1 MYFEPVNKEHS
12 IVEVAFSLQLSTE
25 LTIDDVEIIKLSHK
39 QWADF
44 LPRMHESEL
53 VQFSTDNELSQSQK
67 QMKSS
72 LAPFSFVRYMSNGFP
87 EWELSFVFKEITLKC
102 FLYSQWHIVKENVID
117 IFNKVG
123 LVLENNKQYINS
135 ITLQYTN
142 VFNWRGNIN
151 DYDNRKLLNE
161 SSLFVPETIINRGP
175 FWHLHQGWFT
185 EVKIPLNGK
194 VLTRIHIDA
203 IHENNMFLARIENLN
218 RFDIDPSLND
228 LVLDSRSISRNNDF
242 ESILESL
249 HSKNKKTLC
258 NILHD
263 DIQRR
268 IDLYGNA

>member
-1 MYFEPVNKEHS
+1 MKFEPVNKEHS

-25 LTIDDVEIIKLSHK
+25 FTIDDVEIIKLCH
-39 QWADF
+39 QNWADF

-53 VQFSTDNELSQSQK
+53 VQFTTDNELSQSQK

-72 LAPFSFVRYMSNGFP
+72 LAPFSFVRYRSNGFP

-102 FLYSQWHIVKENVID
+102 FLYSQWQTVKENVID
-117 IFNKVG
+117 VFNKVG
-123 LVLENNKQYINS
+123 FALQNNKQCINS
-135 ITLQYTN
+135 ITLQYTD
-142 VFNWRGNIN
+142 VFNWTGNID

-161 SSLFVPETIINRGP
+161 SSSFVPETIINRGP

-185 EVKIPLNGK
+185 EVSDPINGR

-218 RFDIDPSLND
+218 RFDIDPSSNNLAF
-228 LVLDSRSISRNNDF
+228 DSNSIIASGVFDTV
-242 ESILESL
+242 LESL
-249 HSKNKKTLC
+249 HCENKKTLGS
-258 NILHD
+258 ILHD

-268 IDLYGNA
+268 IELYGNA